1 MQDALVNRRRDI
13 GWLVSLALL
22 LGVAAAS
29 VAGAVESPGPG
40 AFAPDAGAD
49 DAARP
54 TSSLALYA
62 DAGVLDRERGP
73 IPDAAAQATSPQ
85 PDLPDGS
92 GAPPDAASLSV
103 LDADLDGDSAP
114 DSDAAAGDALEAT
127 GERDAAP
134 LEEPAIEPPPPPP
147 PTAVTET
154 RPAPLPEARRPR
166 LAVQTILGL
175 LALLALAYI
184 ANHPRVRRIEE
195 ALGLRSAIAAGF
207 PFVALGM
214 AARHPALGILTDRVL
229 VGLGPLVDFGL
240 GWLGFLVGFR
250 FDLRRFEA
258 MPRGAA
264 VVMGLTIA
272 LPFVAIA
279 SACGTALMLMG
290 VDGENGLVL
299 RSAILLGTAGAM
311 SAPYLMRRTL
321 GAGEEAKPAH
331 DVDEIVGVAGL
342 ALIAAYF
349 RPTDLQARWAL
360 PGTGWLFVTLGLG
373 ATLGVVLYV
382 ILRRP
387 ATQPEFMAIALGSVG
402 FAAGM
407 AAYLRLSPLVI
418 CFVAGS
424 VIANLPGPHRAP
436 LRETLAT
443 LERPIFLVFLTLA
456 GALWDPRDWR
466 GWALVPVFLLSRY
479 VGLLL
484 GRALGRQS
492 EPAAT
497 EQIRAG
503 AAPLE
508 PLSIVAIA
516 VVINVSS
523 LYRGPAIPVLITAVI
538 AGALLAELIAAFSVR
553 RRDSLPP
560 IEGR

>member
-1 MQDALVNRRRDI
+1 VQDALVKRRRDL
-13 GWLVSLALL
+13 GWLVSLAVL

-29 VAGAVESPGPG
+29 VAGAVESPGPD
-40 AFAPDAGAD
+40 AFAPDASG

-54 TSSLALYA
+54 TSWPSSYA
-62 DAGVLDRERGP
+62 DAGALEGERGAMP
-73 IPDAAAQATSPQ
+73 AAAALPTSIQPDA
-85 PDLPDGS
+85 PDDS
-92 GAPPDAASLSV
+92 GASPDATSLSV

-114 DSDAAAGDALEAT
+114 DSDAAAADAPEKS
-127 GERDAAP
+127 GEHDAAP
-134 LEEPAIEPPPPPP
+134 LEEPAIEPAPPPPP
-147 PTAVTET
+147 AAVTET

-175 LALLALAYI
+175 LALLALAYV

-195 ALGLRSAIAAGF
+195 ALGLRSAITAGF

-214 AARHPALGILTDRVL
+214 AARHPALGVLTDRVL

-264 VVMGLTIA
+264 VVMGFTIA

-279 SACGTALMLMG
+279 SACGAALMLMG

-311 SAPYLMRRTL
+311 SAPYFMRQTL
-321 GAGEEAKPAH
+321 GQAGEEAKPAH
-331 DVDEIVGVAGL
+331 YVDEIVGVAGL

-349 RPTDLQARWAL
+349 RPTDLQVRWAL

-418 CFVAGS
+418 CFVAGT

-466 GWALVPVFLLSRY
+466 GWALVPVFLVSRY

-492 EPAAT
+492 QPAAT
-497 EQIRAG
+497 EQMREG
-503 AAPLE
+503 APPLE

-538 AGALLAELIAAFSVR
+538 AGALLAEVIAAFSVR

>member
-1 MQDALVNRRRDI
+1 VNRRFGIRQ
-13 GWLVSLALL
+13 LAMAAVL
-22 LGVAAAS
+22 LGATASGEARAADGSSSDAS
-29 VAGAVESPGPG
+29 
-40 AFAPDAGAD
+40 APDADHVDGGVFGGAL
-49 DAARP
+49 DADPPAVSSVYGGATELGLPRSPDARG
-54 TSSLALYA
+54 SLKPSHSTG
-62 DAGVLDRERGP
+62 DAG
-73 IPDAAAQATSPQ
+73 AS
-85 PDLPDGS
+85 
-92 GAPPDAASLSV
+92 PDAASHSESG
-103 LDADLDGDSAP
+103 DAAVDGDAALNTVKP
-114 DSDAAAGDALEAT
+114 AADSETRGDA
-127 GERDAAP
+127 AAP
-134 LEEPAIEPPPPPP
+134 LEEPAVEPPPLPP
-147 PTAVTET
+147 PTAGTET
-154 RPAPLPEARRPR
+154 RPAPLPEARRPK

-175 LALLALAYI
+175 LALLALAYV
-184 ANHPRVRRIEE
+184 ANHPRVRRVED
-195 ALGLRSAIAAGF
+195 ALGLRSAISLGF

-214 AARHPALGILTDRVL
+214 LARHPSVGVLTDPVL

-250 FDLRRFEA
+250 FDLRRFER

-264 VVMGLTIA
+264 VVVGLSIA

-279 SACGTALMLMG
+279 LLCGGVLMLMG
-290 VDGENGLVL
+290 FGENGLVL

-311 SAPYLMRRTL
+311 SAPSVMRWAL
-321 GAGEEAKPAH
+321 GQDGEGAKAS
-331 DVDEIVGVAGL
+331 DFVDEIVGVAGL

-349 RPTDLQARWAL
+349 RPADVEARWAL

-373 ATLGVVLYV
+373 ATLGTVLYV

-418 CFVAGS
+418 CFVAGT
-424 VIANLPGPHRAP
+424 VIANLPGPHRTP
-436 LRETLAT
+436 LRETLVM

-466 GWALVPVFLLSRY
+466 GWVLVPIFLASRY
-479 VGLLL
+479 LGLFL
-484 GRALGRQS
+484 GRAMARRS
-492 EPAAT
+492 EPAAV
-497 EQIRAG
+497 EQMRAG
-503 AAPLE
+503 APPLE

-538 AGALLAELIAAFSVR
+538 AGALLAELLAAFSVR